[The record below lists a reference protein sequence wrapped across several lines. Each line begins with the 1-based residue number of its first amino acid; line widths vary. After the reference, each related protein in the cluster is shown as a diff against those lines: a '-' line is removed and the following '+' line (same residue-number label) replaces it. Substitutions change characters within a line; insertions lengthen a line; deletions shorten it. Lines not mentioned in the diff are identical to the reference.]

1 MREGGCWPKRPIA
14 VLTVRMS
21 APKSLQFSVF
31 FSSGSGA
38 GRGGDLFR
46 QGAGRGNFF
55 VREREGGCWPKR
67 PKAPCVY
74 RIPPGPHV
82 LCGHSREFCEKR
94 GFRKSPLR
102 GGGRPGRQHTPRY
115 PLPPPLSLDEEGE
128 GLYGARQCPG
138 AREAWGLTVEI
149 KKARKN
155 GPFYCNK
162 FLSNTQFGFP
172 RRARRAII
180 PLSHSEKSNKMPCF
194 GQVFP
199 FPQ

>member
-1 MREGGCWPKRPIA
+1 MGQGGKGNFSVRGREGGCSRVPRKRPPAFIA
-14 VLTVRMS
+14 YLSPPRPV
-21 APKSLQFSVF
+21 
-31 FSSGSGA
+31 
-38 GRGGDLFR
+38 GD
-46 QGAGRGNFF
+46 
-55 VREREGGCWPKR
+55 
-67 PKAPCVY
+67 
-74 RIPPGPHV
+74 
-82 LCGHSREFCEKR
+82 SRDFCQKR